1 MSKTRIKYICS
12 NCGYESLR
20 WLGKCPECDSWNSFT
35 EEIIET
41 SKRKIST
48 AKTKVTVTSINE
60 ISATEEDRVK
70 TNIPEFDRVLGGGL
84 MPGSVILL
92 GGDPGI
98 GKSTLAMQAAANVRE
113 KVLYVTGEESEK
125 QIKLRSSRLK
135 LKSENSSEPS
145 LDGFFVFAETDLAHI
160 IAAINNVEPAVVVID
175 SIQTMYRS
183 ELENSPGT
191 ITQIRECTSLLMEE
205 AKKKHYSVI
214 IIGHVTKEGMI
225 AGPKILEHIVD
236 TVVQF
241 EGETNHTFRILRSL
255 KNRFGSTNEIGIFE
269 MREDGL
275 KEVKNPSELFLSE
288 RDRKIPGS
296 VVTSTMEGTRPILI
310 EVQALVTPSNY
321 GYPQRVAT
329 GFDQRRLSIL
339 LAVLE
344 KRANQRVSA
353 NNIFINMAGGV
364 RISEPAV
371 DLAVCVSIV
380 SSLLDK
386 NVDNQTIVIGEVGLG
401 GEIRSVGNIEKRIQ
415 EAEKLGF
422 TKAVIPSNNVK
433 GFKGNGKI
441 KLIPV
446 ENLSDAVSLLLKPSA

>member
-20 WLGKCPECDSWNSFT
+20 WLGKCPECNSWNSFT

-60 ISATEEDRVK
+60 ISATEEDRIK

-98 GKSTLAMQAAANVRE
+98 GKSTLAMQAAANVNE

-125 QIKLRSSRLK
+125 QIKLRSSRLH
-135 LKSENSSEPS
+135 LKSEN
-145 LDGFFVFAETDLAHI
+145 FFVFAETDLAHI

-191 ITQIRECTSLLMEE
+191 ITQIRECTSFLMDE

-236 TVVQF
+236 TVIQF
-241 EGETNHTFRILRSL
+241 EGETNHSFRILRSL

-275 KEVKNPSELFLSE
+275 REVKNPSELFLSE

-310 EVQALVTPSNY
+310 EVQALVTPSNF
-321 GYPQRVAT
+321 GYPQRVTT

-344 KRANQRVSA
+344 KRAKQRVLA
-353 NNIFINMAGGV
+353 NNIFVNMAGGV

-371 DLAVCVSIV
+371 DLAVCISIA
-380 SSLLDK
+380 SSLRDK
-386 NVDNQTIVIGEVGLG
+386 AVNNQTVVIGEVGLG
-401 GEIRSVGNIEKRIQ
+401 GEIRSVNNIEKRIQ
-415 EAEKLGF
+415 EAERLGF
-422 TKAVIPSNNVK
+422 SNVVIPAKNKKNLKNNE
-433 GFKGNGKI
+433 KI
-441 KLIPV
+441 KIFSV
-446 ENLSDAVSLLLKPSA
+446 ENLLDTVSLLLKPSV